1 MDFYPISIEAG
12 NILSAK
18 RTRSNGRHIVFSSA
32 SPGESS
38 SDYYSIQSHNFQNYI
53 KNIIHTQLPQE
64 VPYFRQFCPEDEE
77 YSEAINLIDTW
88 NSDLRYYYD
97 GRLSGHYNKD
107 SHRSAPIVN
116 VTNIGLLLKMCEKI
130 VNLLPSEKQL

>member
-1 MDFYPISIEAG
+1 MEYYPIYIEAG
-12 NILSAK
+12 DI
-18 RTRSNGRHIVFSSA
+18 RSTKYKSPDGSDKVFGRA

-38 SDYYSIQSHNFQNYI
+38 SDYYSVKSHKFQNYI

-64 VPYFRQFCPEDEE
+64 VPYLRQFCPEDEE

-88 NSDLRYYYD
+88 DTDLRYYYD